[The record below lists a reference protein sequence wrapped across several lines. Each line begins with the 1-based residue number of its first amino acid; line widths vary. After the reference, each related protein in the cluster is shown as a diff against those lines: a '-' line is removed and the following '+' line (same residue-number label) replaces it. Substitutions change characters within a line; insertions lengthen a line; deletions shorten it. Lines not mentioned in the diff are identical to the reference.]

1 MKKNYFTLITLLILN
16 YTSAQVVSIPDA
28 NFKALLLAAD
38 TNNSI
43 AFYGCN
49 RLMPIKIDVNNN
61 GEIEESEAAAVQ
73 ELVIDNANI
82 SNLEGISYFTSL
94 TELSCQNNLF
104 SSIDISGISELVS
117 LNLDNNPNLVSINVK
132 NNKIIFS
139 YPNSS
144 FTAKPMN
151 SFPPAPCGINGVS
164 IINCPNLNAICI
176 GESFQEDLT
185 SYLTYYNIT
194 GISYTCTT
202 LENSDFD
209 FTDYFTIYPN
219 PVKETLH
226 INSTKT
232 TVIKDVV
239 IYDTLG
245 KFIKNVSNSNDY
257 SVIDVS
263 YLATG
268 NYILKISTDKGIS
281 TAKFVKKK

>member
-16 YTSAQVVSIPDA
+16 YASAQIVSIPDA

-61 GEIEESEAAAVQ
+61 GEIEVSEATAVQ

-117 LNLDNNPNLVSINVK
+117 LNLDNNPNLVSINVN
-132 NNKIIFS
+132 NNKIKFLN
-139 YPNSS
+139 PNSGL
-144 FTAKPMN
+144 TAKTMN
-151 SFPPAPCGINGVS
+151 PFPPAPCGINGVS
-164 IINCPNLNAICI
+164 IINCPNLNSICI
-176 GESFQEDLT
+176 GESFHEDLT
-185 SYLTYYNIT
+185 SYLAYYNIT

-202 LENSDFD
+202 LENSNFD
-209 FTDYFTIYPN
+209 FLTNFTIHPN
-219 PVKETLH
+219 PVTHFLNIRSQSGE
-226 INSTKT
+226 
-232 TVIKDVV
+232 VIESISVYN
-239 IYDTLG
+239 ILG
-245 KFIKNVSNSNDY
+245 ELALDLRANNEISS
-257 SVIDVS
+257 IDVS
-263 YLATG
+263 NLKTG
-268 NYILKISTDKGIS
+268 NYFLKINSNKGTTTIKF
-281 TAKFVKKK
+281 AKKN